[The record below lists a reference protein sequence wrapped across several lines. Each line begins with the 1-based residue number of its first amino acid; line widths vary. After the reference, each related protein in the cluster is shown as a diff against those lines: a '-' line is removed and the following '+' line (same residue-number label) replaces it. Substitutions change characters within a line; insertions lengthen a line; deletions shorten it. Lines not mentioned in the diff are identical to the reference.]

1 MTVRLLFL
9 TLLVC
14 SLGFDI
20 VRLRRTSRFGRVS
33 LALDGSAT
41 TEQGTTP
48 SFLELSSN
56 GIPAWLL
63 QNCEKLG
70 FTTPTL
76 VQREALPTIFAG
88 ADVVLQAQTGSGKTL
103 TYGLP
108 VLSSIDPSRAA
119 IQAVIV
125 VPSRELG
132 LQVAAVMKQLAT
144 GAPQRI
150 MIMPLVE
157 GSKNRRQQLWATADP
172 PHVIVGNPVALQ
184 RLVDMGR
191 LRLNAVSFVVLDE
204 VDACLI
210 SSETRQE
217 LHRLLSQKL
226 SSSYS
231 SAELDDLQE
240 DVASSGMQESLVYT
254 DLARAQD
261 KNVHLQ
267 YRVSRQTIMC
277 SATIPQRQHFA
288 QTCFSN
294 GWTES
299 VPALIHVSEGLAPQQ
314 VQHEHVECD
323 PDRRFAC
330 LRYLVLKE
338 IRELRAARAQVGE
351 ASNAGAGAAASQE
364 AVDWAGRAFKAMVFS
379 DDKTPEGLDSLQA
392 ACTSALAAAGED
404 PHEDGR
410 PAGVVAVL
418 TPSSSLDE
426 RGSAIK
432 AFRDGATS
440 ILVCSGIG
448 ARGLDVPD
456 TTHVFMTSL
465 PETASEYLHRAGR
478 AGRLGSMGKVLT
490 LTHAGQAF
498 VLSRYQNELGIDIKS
513 RVVKGAIGG
522 TGQTTQVPPAE
533 DEGEEKEG
541 EEEEKRKENKEP
553 SPAKKSLFRRR
564 PRGAKDE

>member
-1 MTVRLLFL
+1 M
-9 TLLVC
+9 
-14 SLGFDI
+14 LGCA
-20 VRLRRTSRFGRVS
+20 S
-33 LALDGSAT
+33 
-41 TEQGTTP
+41 P
-48 SFLELSSN
+48 KSFQELSFN
-56 GIPAWLL
+56 RIPAWLL
-63 QNCEKLG
+63 QNCAKLG
-70 FTTPTL
+70 FTTPTQ
-76 VQREALPTIFAG
+76 VQCEALPTIFGG

-299 VPALIHVSEGLAPQQ
+299 VPSLIHVSEGLAPQQ
-314 VQHEHVECD
+314 VQHEHIQCD
-323 PDRRFAC
+323 AERRFAC

-338 IRELRAARAQVGE
+338 IRELRAARSGATAAGE
-351 ASNAGAGAAASQE
+351 G
-364 AVDWAGRAFKAMVFS
+364 VTDWAGRAFKAMVFS
-379 DDKTPEGLDSLQA
+379 DDKTPEALDSLQA

-410 PAGVVAVL
+410 PAGLVAVL

-432 AFRDGATS
+432 AFREGATS

-513 RVVKGAIGG
+513 RVVKGASG
-522 TGQTTQVPPAE
+522 TGRGEAPTPSIPQAE
-533 DEGEEKEG
+533 DREEEQEKE
-541 EEEEKRKENKEP
+541 EQELN
-553 SPAKKSLFRRR
+553 PARKSLFRRR
-564 PRGAKDE
+564 RHRGVGDE